1 MNWLKVVSLASLFLL
16 LVPVAV
22 LLYYGLGPL
31 RSPAGYSATVL
42 RSIGLTLVSSAVA
55 AIVDVVLFT
64 PLAYYLAR
72 GRDRLAETLVD
83 VPVSIPHPIVGVAL
97 AHTGQ
102 PARTPTGM
110 FLTSLGIDFYNTILG
125 LVVALVIMSAPIY
138 VKAMQPYFESKDA
151 APEDFAMGMGA
162 SRFRT
167 MLSVVIPSSVPGIEG
182 ASFIAMSRA
191 LSEFGSISI
200 IAYYVLQYPFYG
212 VSPASVTI
220 YALFS
225 GAVPGGL
232 DAAVTASAVMIL
244 VSLPIALAAHFVREE
259 VAPSG
264 PTGGR
269 ATGSSGRR
277 RAEGSCTRASSGG
290 PSRWRKGRR
299 GRSDPASSQPCITVY
314 TEPPSLGARVPSSRQ
329 RTPNRR

>member
-1 MNWLKVVSLASLFLL
+1 MNWLRIISLASLFLL
-16 LVPVAV
+16 LIPVAV

-31 RSPAGYSATVL
+31 RNPAGYSISVL
-42 RSIGLTLVSSAVA
+42 RSIELSLVSSASA
-55 AIVDVVLFT
+55 AVVDVVLFT

-72 GRDRLAETLVD
+72 GRDRLTETLVD

-97 AHTGQ
+97 VILDSPRTATGQ
-102 PARTPTGM
+102 
-110 FLTSLGIDFYNTILG
+110 FLTSLGINFYNTILG

-151 APEDFAMGMGA
+151 SPEDFAMGMGA

-167 MLSVVIPSSVPGIEG
+167 MLSVVLPNSVPGIES

-244 VSLPIALAAHFVREE
+244 MSLPIALAAHLL
-259 VAPSG
+259 
-264 PTGGR
+264 
-269 ATGSSGRR
+269 RR
-277 RAEGSCTRASSGG
+277 R
-290 PSRWRKGRR
+290 
-299 GRSDPASSQPCITVY
+299 Q
-314 TEPPSLGARVPSSRQ
+314 
-329 RTPNRR
+329 